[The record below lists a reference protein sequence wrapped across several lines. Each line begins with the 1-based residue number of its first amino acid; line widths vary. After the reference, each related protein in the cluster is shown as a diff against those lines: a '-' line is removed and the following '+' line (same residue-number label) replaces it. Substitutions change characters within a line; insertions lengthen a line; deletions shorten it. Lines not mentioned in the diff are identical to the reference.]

1 VSTHVTR
8 ALARYI
14 AQAKYQDF
22 PAEVVEK
29 AKLLILDNIGCAL
42 GGCVTDTGKVLTSFG
57 KEVSD
62 QAESTLIGDGAK
74 ISCLVA
80 AGVNAQMANIL
91 NFDDTSIT
99 GHPGSAIVQTA
110 ISLGERLGVG
120 GKEIIAATIV
130 GYEVTDRIGAGVPTH
145 TPRLRTTPH
154 AIPVGQHVF
163 GPAAVAAKMLGLEAE
178 QANHAIGIA
187 GAIAPTFN
195 LKRISSKPASPTKTG
210 NLWNCYTG
218 ISAAFLARGGFGGPV
233 DYLDGPMGFW
243 ALFADGVDFEA
254 MSAGLGERYLTA
266 EVQIKPWATCRFN
279 SAPIELVSGIM
290 RDEQLQLQDIQG
302 IKVKA
307 NARAAAPPFTERRPS
322 EMWDAFYSTPWAIA
336 MTVLGYESGQNW
348 YEKARFCDPAVLAV
362 TEKVSIEMLP
372 EADRILKERG
382 ISKAAPCQVEI
393 QTRERTY
400 VRQATGAKGDPDQPM
415 TAGEVKRKFRS
426 LADKCLNRGQVEE
439 LIETTDTLE
448 NRKASQ
454 LACLLKPAQP

>member
-1 VSTHVTR
+1 VNTNVTQT
-8 ALARYI
+8 LAQYI
-14 AQAKYQDF
+14 AQVQYKDI
-22 PAEVVEK
+22 PGGVVHK

-42 GGCVTDTGKVLTSFG
+42 GGCITDTGKVLTSFG

-62 QAESTLIGDGAK
+62 KAESTIIGDGAK
-74 ISCLVA
+74 VSCMVA

-110 ISLGERLGVG
+110 ISLGECLGVS
-120 GKEIIAATIV
+120 GKEIIEATIV

-145 TPRLRTTPH
+145 TPRLRTTQY
-154 AIPVGQHVF
+154 AIPVAQHVF
-163 GPAAVAAKMLGLEAE
+163 GPAVVAAKMLGLDVE

-243 ALFADGVDFEA
+243 ALFADAVDFEA
-254 MSAGLGERYLTA
+254 MTAGLGERYLTE

-279 SAPIELVSGIM
+279 SAPIELVSEIMKNEGIK
-290 RDEQLQLQDIQG
+290 LQDIEL

-307 NARAAAPPFTERRPS
+307 NARAASLPFTERRPS

-336 MTVLGYESGQNW
+336 MTVLGYESGQDW
-348 YEKARFCDPAVLAV
+348 YEKTRFNDPAVQAV
-362 TEKVSIEMLP
+362 TEKVNIEMLP

-382 ISKAAPCQVEI
+382 ISKAAPCEVEI
-393 QTRERTY
+393 QAKGQTY
-400 VRQATGAKGDPDQPM
+400 VRRANGAKGDPDQPM
-415 TAGEVKRKFRS
+415 TTEEVKTKFRS
-426 LADKCLNRGQVEE
+426 LAAKCFKQGQVKT
-439 LIETTDTLE
+439 LIETIDTLE
-448 NRKASQ
+448 NHKPSH
-454 LACLLKPAQP
+454 LAGLLKPV

>member
-1 VSTHVTR
+1 MADTKVTE

-14 AQAKYQDF
+14 AQAAYAELPD
-22 PAEVVEK
+22 EVVRK

-62 QAESTLIGDGAK
+62 KAESTIVGDGARV
-74 ISCLVA
+74 SCMVA
-80 AGVNAQMANIL
+80 AGVNAQMANVL
-91 NFDDTSIT
+91 NFDDTTIT

-110 ISLGERLGVG
+110 LALGECLGVG
-120 GKEIIAATIV
+120 GKEIIAATVV
-130 GYEVTDRIGAGVPTH
+130 GYEVTDRIGAGAPTH
-145 TPRLRTTPH
+145 TPKLRTTPY
-154 AIPVGQHVF
+154 AIPVAQHVF
-163 GPAAVAAKMLGLEAE
+163 GPAAVAAKMLGLDAE

-218 ISAAFLARGGFGGPV
+218 MSAAFLARGGFGGPA

-243 ALFADGVDFEA
+243 AVFADEVDFAA
-254 MSAGLGERYLTA
+254 MAAGLGERYLTT

-279 SAPIELVSGIM
+279 SAPIELVSRIM
-290 RDEQLQLQDIQG
+290 QEEGLERQDIEW

-307 NARAAAPPFTERRPS
+307 NARAAALPFTERRPS

-336 MTVLGYESGQNW
+336 MAVLGQVSGQDW
-348 YEKARFCDPAVLAV
+348 YGKEKFNDPEVLEV
-362 TEKVSIEMLP
+362 TDKVSIEMLP

-382 ISKAAPCQVEI
+382 ISKAAPCEVEI
-393 QTRERTY
+393 RAKGRTY
-400 VRQATGAKGDPDQPM
+400 ARRATGAKGDSDQPM
-415 TAGEVKRKFRS
+415 TAEEVEAKFRS
-426 LADKCLNRGQVEE
+426 LAVKCLSEGQSET
-439 LIETTDTLE
+439 LIQTVATLE
-448 NRKASQ
+448 DRPASE
-454 LACLLKPAQP
+454 LARLLKQE